1 MSPSYYTKTKNG
13 GATPPLLTF
22 RTTGETLRVVDDS
35 ILCWLRRATPAEKGR
50 FTGLKLRPTAFYHV
64 GAVVER
70 LLIVLT
76 RLFGFVYVK
85 FAK

>member
-1 MSPSYYTKTKNG
+1 MSSSYYTKTKNG

-22 RTTGETLRVVDDS
+22 RTTGDDS
-35 ILCWLRRATPAEKGR
+35 ILCLLRRATPAEKGR

>member
-1 MSPSYYTKTKNG
+1 MG
-13 GATPPLLTF
+13 G
-22 RTTGETLRVVDDS
+22 LRHYVVDIPHDRRDAVRVVVDDS
-35 ILCWLRRATPAEKGR
+35 ILCLLRRATPAEKGR
-50 FTGLKLRPTAFYHV
+50 FTRLKLHPKAFYPV
-64 GAVVER
+64 ETVVER